1 MGVSTPV
8 TSPRK
13 SGARCSKILA
23 LMLLARDLAKK
34 YGDRVALDGVS
45 VEVRPGEVVGVLG
58 PNGAGKTTLV
68 SILCGLRR
76 ADRGE
81 ARIGGADPAGDPAAR
96 ARLGVCPQ
104 EVAVYPE
111 LTAEQNLRFFGG
123 LFGMRGARLAARSR
137 AVLDRVG
144 LSDRAR
150 EPVQGFSGG
159 MRRRLNL
166 AVAMIHEPA
175 ALLLDEP
182 TVGVDPQSRSHLFDE
197 VARLKGEG
205 RAVLYTTHYMEEA
218 ERLCDRVVVMD
229 LGKVVAQG
237 TLAEILA
244 LGGAARRVTIT
255 FADGGAAPDRAAL
268 AKVAAPAE
276 VVECAP
282 AEVVLSAADPGA
294 ALPAVLAHLHAA
306 GHGVAGVEVE
316 RRTLESVFLRLTGR
330 RLRDE

>member
-1 MGVSTPV
+1 
-8 TSPRK
+8 
-13 SGARCSKILA
+13 
-23 LMLLARDLAKK
+23 MLLARDLAKR

-45 VEVRPGEVVGVLG
+45 IEARPGEVVGVLG

-76 ADRGE
+76 PDRGE
-81 ARIGGADPAGDPAAR
+81 ARIGGEDPAAAPSAR

-123 LFGMRGARLAARSR
+123 LFGMRGARLAERSR
-137 AVLDRVG
+137 AVLERVG
-144 LSDRAR
+144 LADRSR
-150 EPVQGFSGG
+150 EPVQKFSGG

-166 AVAMIHEPA
+166 AVAMLHEPA

-182 TVGVDPQSRSHLFDE
+182 TVGVDPQSRSHLFEE
-197 VARLKGEG
+197 VARLRGEG

-218 ERLCDRVVVMD
+218 ERLCDRIVVMD
-229 LGKVVAQG
+229 LGKIVAQG

-244 LGGAARRVTIT
+244 LGGTARRVTVA

-268 AKVAAPAE
+268 ARAAAPAE
-276 VVECAP
+276 VLECGP
-282 AEVVLSAADPGA
+282 VSVVLSAADPGA
-294 ALPAVLAHLHAA
+294 LLPALLGHLHAA
-306 GHGVAGVEVE
+306 GHAVAGVEVE
-316 RRTLESVFLRLTGR
+316 RRTLESVFLKLTGR